1 MKKVIGIISAAVVA
15 FTSLTNIYGAS
26 KMVTG
31 SINSIS
37 VKGNIDCDG
46 KNIKAYVTTSF
57 NPIIN
62 YKGISLYTRYV
73 ENDDVKYKK
82 WYDSTSNA
90 YSTTLTVSDTFREVL
105 GTSVTYVVRTSNG
118 DKLQLCDKIGN
129 I

>member
-26 KMVTG
+26 KTVTG

-46 KNIKAYVTTSF
+46 KNVKAYVTTSF

-62 YKGISLYTRYV
+62 YKGISLKTRYV

-82 WYDSTSNA
+82 WYDSTTNA
-90 YSTTLTVSDTFREVL
+90 YSTTLTVSETFKEVL
-105 GTSVTYVVRTSNG
+105 GTSVTYIVRTSNG

>member
-26 KMVTG
+26 KTVTG

-46 KNIKAYVTTSF
+46 KNVKAYVTTSF

-62 YKGISLYTRYV
+62 YKGISLTVRYV
-73 ENDDVKYKK
+73 ENDVVQYKK
-82 WYDSTSNA
+82 WNDSTTNA
-90 YSTTLTVSDTFREVL
+90 YSTTLTVSKTYKEVL
-105 GTSVTYVVRTSNG
+105 GASVTYIVRTSNG
-118 DKLQLCDKIGN
+118 DKLQLNDKINN